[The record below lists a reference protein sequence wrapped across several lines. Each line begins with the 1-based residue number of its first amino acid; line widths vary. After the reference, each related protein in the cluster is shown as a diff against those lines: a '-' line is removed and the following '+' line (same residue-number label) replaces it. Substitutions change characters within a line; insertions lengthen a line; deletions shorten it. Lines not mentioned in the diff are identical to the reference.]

1 MYYINVGDFYPL
13 QIYKYYMVKNYMTI
27 VEPIAVEKTK
37 LKVEE
42 PGFYKVIFLN
52 DNVTPMEFVVD
63 LLQKVFRHDLETSQK
78 IMLTVHTE
86 GSAIAGVY
94 SYEIA
99 EQKGIESTVL
109 ARNNG
114 FPLQVKVEKQ

>member
-1 MYYINVGDFYPL
+1 
-13 QIYKYYMVKNYMTI
+13 MTI
-27 VEPIAVEKTK
+27 ADPVAVEKTK
-37 LKVEE
+37 LDIEE
-42 PGFYKVIFLN
+42 PGFYKVIFIN
-52 DNVTPMEFVVD
+52 DDVTPMEFVIE
-63 LLQKVFRHDLETSQK
+63 LLQKVFRHDLETSQQ
-78 IMLTVHTE
+78 IMMTVHTE

-99 EQKGIESTVL
+99 EQKGVESTVL

>member
-1 MYYINVGDFYPL
+1 
-13 QIYKYYMVKNYMTI
+13 MVKNYMTI
-27 VEPIAVEKTK
+27 ADPVAIEKTK
-37 LKVEE
+37 LDIEE
-42 PGFYKVIFLN
+42 PGFYKVVFLN

-63 LLQKVFRHDLETSQK
+63 LLQKVFKHDLETSQK
-78 IMLTVHTE
+78 IMMEIHTE
-86 GSAIAGVY
+86 GSAIAGIY

-109 ARNNG
+109 ARNSG

>member
-1 MYYINVGDFYPL
+1 
-13 QIYKYYMVKNYMTI
+13 MTI
-27 VEPIAVEKTK
+27 AEPIAVEKIK
-37 LKVEE
+37 QDLEE
-42 PGFYKVIFLN
+42 PGFYKVIFIN
-52 DNVTPMEFVVD
+52 DEVTPMEFVVD
-63 LLQKVFRHDLETSQK
+63 LLQKVFKHDLETSQQ
-78 IMLTVHTE
+78 IMLIVHTE

-99 EQKGIESTVL
+99 EQKGVESTVL

>member
-1 MYYINVGDFYPL
+1 
-13 QIYKYYMVKNYMTI
+13 MTI
-27 VEPIAVEKTK
+27 AEPVAVEKTK
-37 LKVEE
+37 LNIEE
-42 PGFYKVIFLN
+42 PGFYKVIFIN
-52 DNVTPMEFVVD
+52 DEVTPMEFVIEV
-63 LLQKVFRHDLETSQK
+63 LQKIFKHDLETSQK

-99 EQKGIESTVL
+99 EQKGVETTVL

>member
-1 MYYINVGDFYPL
+1 MG
-13 QIYKYYMVKNYMTI
+13 KNIMTI
-27 VEPIAVEKTK
+27 AEPIAVEKTK
-37 LKVEE
+37 LNIEE
-42 PGFYKVIFLN
+42 PGFYKVVFLN

-63 LLQKVFRHDLETSQK
+63 LLQKVFKHDLETSQK
-78 IMLTVHTE
+78 IMMEIHTE

-109 ARNNG
+109 ARNSG

>member
-1 MYYINVGDFYPL
+1 
-13 QIYKYYMVKNYMTI
+13 MTI
-27 VEPIAVEKTK
+27 AEPVAVEKTK
-37 LKVEE
+37 LNIEE
-42 PGFYKVIFLN
+42 PGFYKVIFIN
-52 DNVTPMEFVVD
+52 DDVTPMEFVIE
-63 LLQKVFRHDLETSQK
+63 LLQKIFKHDMEAAQN

-99 EQKGIESTVL
+99 EQKGVESTVL

-114 FPLQVKVEKQ
+114 FPLQIKVEKQ

>member
-1 MYYINVGDFYPL
+1 
-13 QIYKYYMVKNYMTI
+13 MT
-27 VEPIAVEKTK
+27 VVDPVAVEKTK
-37 LKVEE
+37 LDVEE

-52 DNVTPMEFVVD
+52 DDITPMEFVVE
-63 LLQKVFRHDLETSQK
+63 LLQKIFKHNLEAAQE
-78 IMLTVHTE
+78 IMLKIHTE
-86 GSAIAGVY
+86 GSAVAGVY

-114 FPLQVKVEKQ
+114 FPLQVNVEKQ

>member
-1 MYYINVGDFYPL
+1 MSPTL
-13 QIYKYYMVKNYMTI
+13 TKYYMVKNSMT
-27 VEPIAVEKTK
+27 VVDPIAVEKTK
-37 LKVEE
+37 LDVEE
-42 PGFYKVIFLN
+42 PGFYKVIIIN
-52 DNVTPMEFVVD
+52 DDVTPMEFVVEI
-63 LLQKVFRHDLETSQK
+63 LQKIFKHDLETSQQ

-86 GSAIAGVY
+86 GSAVAGVY

-99 EQKGIESTVL
+99 EQKGVESTVL

>member
-1 MYYINVGDFYPL
+1 
-13 QIYKYYMVKNYMTI
+13 MTI
-27 VEPIAVEKTK
+27 AEPVAVEKTK
-37 LKVEE
+37 LNIEE
-42 PGFYKVIFLN
+42 PGFYKVIFIN
-52 DNVTPMEFVVD
+52 DDVTPMEFVIE
-63 LLQKVFRHDLETSQK
+63 LLQKIFKHDSEAAQK

-99 EQKGIESTVL
+99 EQKGVESTVL

>member
-1 MYYINVGDFYPL
+1 MA
-13 QIYKYYMVKNYMTI
+13 KNSMTI
-27 VEPIAVEKTK
+27 AEPVAVEKTK
-37 LKVEE
+37 LNVEE
-42 PGFYKVIFLN
+42 PGFYKVIFIN
-52 DNVTPMEFVVD
+52 DDVTPMEFVIE
-63 LLQKVFRHDLETSQK
+63 LLQKVFKHDLEAAQN
-78 IMLTVHTE
+78 IMMTVHTE

>member
-1 MYYINVGDFYPL
+1 
-13 QIYKYYMVKNYMTI
+13 MVKNYMT
-27 VEPIAVEKTK
+27 VAEPIAIEKTK
-37 LKVEE
+37 LNVEE

-52 DNVTPMEFVVD
+52 DNVTPMEFVIE
-63 LLQKVFRHDLETSQK
+63 LLQKIFKHDLETSQK
-78 IMLTVHTE
+78 IMMEVHTE
-86 GSAIAGVY
+86 GSAVAGIY

>member
-1 MYYINVGDFYPL
+1 MG
-13 QIYKYYMVKNYMTI
+13 KNYMTI
-27 VEPIAVEKTK
+27 AEPIAVEKTK
-37 LKVEE
+37 LKIEE
-42 PGFYKVIFLN
+42 PGFYKVIFIN
-52 DNVTPMEFVVD
+52 DDVTPMEFVIE
-63 LLQKVFRHDLETSQK
+63 LLQKVFKHDLETSQK

-109 ARNNG
+109 ARNSG

>member
-1 MYYINVGDFYPL
+1 
-13 QIYKYYMVKNYMTI
+13 MT
-27 VEPIAVEKTK
+27 VVDPIAVEKTK
-37 LKVEE
+37 LDLEE
-42 PGFYKVIFLN
+42 PGFYKVILLN
-52 DNVTPMEFVVD
+52 DNVTPMEFVVE
-63 LLQKVFRHDLETSQK
+63 LLQKIFKHDLETSQK

-99 EQKGIESTVL
+99 EQKGVESTVL

-114 FPLQVKVEKQ
+114 FPLQIKVEKQ

>member
-1 MYYINVGDFYPL
+1 
-13 QIYKYYMVKNYMTI
+13 MVKNQMTVADPVAI
-27 VEPIAVEKTK
+27 EKTK
-37 LKVEE
+37 LDIEE
-42 PGFYKVIFLN
+42 PGFYKVILIN
-52 DNVTPMEFVVD
+52 DDVTPMEFVIEI
-63 LLQKVFRHDLETSQK
+63 LQKIFKHDIEAAQQ

-99 EQKGIESTVL
+99 EQKGVESTVL

>member
-1 MYYINVGDFYPL
+1 
-13 QIYKYYMVKNYMTI
+13 MTI
-27 VEPIAVEKTK
+27 AEPIAVEKTK
-37 LKVEE
+37 LDIEE
-42 PGFYKVIFLN
+42 PGFYKVIFIN
-52 DNVTPMEFVVD
+52 DDVTPMEFVIE
-63 LLQKVFRHDLETSQK
+63 LLQKVFKHDLEAAQK

-99 EQKGIESTVL
+99 EQKGVESTVL

>member
-1 MYYINVGDFYPL
+1 
-13 QIYKYYMVKNYMTI
+13 MTI
-27 VEPIAVEKTK
+27 AEPIAVEKTK
-37 LKVEE
+37 LNIEE
-42 PGFYKVIFLN
+42 PGFYKVIFIN
-52 DNVTPMEFVVD
+52 DEVTPMEFVIEV
-63 LLQKVFRHDLETSQK
+63 LQKIFKHDLETSQK

-99 EQKGIESTVL
+99 EQKGVETTVL